1 MEMSYIINPEGKA
14 VPVKVVN
21 GSAGGGISGKNID
34 NNEQINEVSFEVDAD
49 GYPVLRIIDAAP
61 YGFNPI
67 EDALDVNIKQK
78 TMALKRLK
86 YTVTVEAGDFKIIEG
101 NLDVSEYRYL
111 AWGASVDSSSTF
123 RLETVLKDFEDNQHL
138 HRLDRLESPYQE
150 TFTSVTGQIEEIQLQ
165 TTGVSLIL
173 RNQDTENPHTYNVYV
188 YLRKC

>member
-14 VPVKVVN
+14 IPVKVVS
-21 GSAGGGISGKNID
+21 GSASGGIAGKNID

-86 YTVTVEAGDFKIIEG
+86 YTVTVEAGDFKTIEP

-123 RLETVLKDFEDNQHL
+123 RLDTILKDFEDSQHL
-138 HRLDRLESPYQE
+138 HRLDREESPYHE
-150 TFTSVTGQIEEIQLQ
+150 TFTSTTGQTEEIPLQ
-165 TTGVSLIL
+165 STGVSLVL
-173 RNQDTENPHTYNVYV
+173 RNIDTENPHTYNVYV
-188 YLRKC
+188 YLRKG